1 MVDKKQLMALFG
13 NFIKKKMFKRKKG
26 KINSV
31 SKTFDGIK
39 FRSLL
44 ELFAYKS
51 LKDAGIKSTYES
63 ESWEILPAFTY
74 KGEKIRKITYKPDLF
89 FTYKRVKTVWELKGF
104 PNEAW
109 PNRLKLIKQY
119 LLNHL
124 EIEYV
129 ILKTQKEITAF
140 INKLIK

>member
-1 MVDKKQLMALFG
+1 M
-13 NFIKKKMFKRKKG
+13 IRRKKG

-51 LKDAGIKSTYES
+51 LKDVGIKPTYES

-74 KGEKIRKITYKPDLF
+74 KGEKIRKITYKADLF
-89 FTYKRVKTVWELKGF
+89 FTYRKIQHVWELKGY

-109 PNRLKLIKQY
+109 PNRLKLIKRY
-119 LLNHL
+119 LMNHL
-124 EIEYV
+124 HIQYV
-129 ILKTQKEITAF
+129 ILKSKKEITDF